1 MLSGH
6 SGDIEREQD
15 PEPITRTELFAL
27 IDAAVEKALSTRP
40 HNPGHEGER
49 CGNRVGAGRGGGG
62 GT

>member
-1 MLSGH
+1 MSSRHLE
-6 SGDIEREQD
+6 DVEREQD
-15 PEPITRTELFAL
+15 SEPIMRTELSAL

-40 HNPGHEGER
+40 HNPGYEGER